1 MLTISFPR
9 PILGASPLKS
19 LESAKQWMK
28 LRITAKR
35 ERLQREQ
42 IAARLQWLSEQDPSL
57 YADLR
62 TGHDPSPPAR
72 SAAPLLPHVVVA
84 GFFQADNVDTRL
96 KPTQG
101 GRRGA
106 AH

>member
-9 PILGASPLKS
+9 PTSGVSPLSS
-19 LESAKQWMK
+19 LEAAKQWMK

-62 TGHDPSPPAR
+62 VSLGPLPPSR
-72 SAAPLLPHVVVA
+72 SAVPLLPHAVVA
-84 GFFQADNVDTRL
+84 GFFQADSVNTRL
-96 KPTQG
+96 
-101 GRRGA
+101 
-106 AH
+106 